1 MRKTLLL
8 LVPVVLL
15 SGCTWGI
22 TPTPASQNVRTA
34 WNGDVSACRDLGK
47 ITVSVL
53 NHVGP
58 VDRNDIKVRDELQVM
73 ARNQAATMHADTI
86 KPLAEPSN
94 GEQAWGAYQCGTR
107 TLAPAAS
114 HAPAGNPADASSET
128 GGAKTYPIGG

>member
-8 LVPVVLL
+8 LVPAVLL

-34 WNGDVSACRDLGK
+34 WNSDVSACRDLGK
-47 ITVSVL
+47 VTVSVL
-53 NHVGP
+53 NLVGP

-86 KPLAEPSN
+86 KPLGEPSN

-107 TLAPAAS
+107 ALAPAAG
-114 HAPAGNPADASSET
+114 HAPAGNPPD
-128 GGAKTYPIGG
+128 